1 MLFNYGCVSEYE
13 SLCIVENKKG
23 DKIFKILNSET
34 TGPIGTN
41 LCLDS
46 PWMTPFQNCV
56 RQTRHPTKIATVA
69 KIEKEG

>member
-1 MLFNYGCVSEYE
+1 MVA
-13 SLCIVENKKG
+13 VTKNKKG

-46 PWMTPFQNCV
+46 PWMTPFQKPLLQKLK
-56 RQTRHPTKIATVA
+56 RGDEIL
-69 KIEKEG
+69 IFSL